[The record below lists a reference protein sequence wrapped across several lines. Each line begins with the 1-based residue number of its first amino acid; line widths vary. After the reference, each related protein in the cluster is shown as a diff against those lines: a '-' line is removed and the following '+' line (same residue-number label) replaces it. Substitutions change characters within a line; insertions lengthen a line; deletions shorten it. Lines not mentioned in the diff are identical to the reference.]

1 MVTDLYY
8 MPATEVA
15 FADKLLFDSTF
26 TNWRISN
33 PVYRVFSP
41 FNVK

>member
-8 MPATEVA
+8 MPSSEVI
-15 FADKLLFDSTF
+15 FADKLLFDLTF
-26 TNWRISN
+26 TNWMISN